1 MEGVIPDTIKET
13 KRCAFIEKR
22 LCKENYQKM
31 VHYFCTTP
39 NQYNILSFEPYGGAI
54 NEKNPGDTAFV
65 HRDAYFDI
73 FID

>member
-1 MEGVIPDTIKET
+1 
-13 KRCAFIEKR
+13 
-22 LCKENYQKM
+22 M